1 MFSKKYLL
9 PVAFV
14 SVAAIIGCGDDSS
27 SGPSSTEIPEK
38 VNSLQEVT
46 PIPCNESLKD
56 KKILVE
62 GHDGYMQCDG
72 KAWQYISTGA
82 APVTTPA
89 SSSSDAAAPASSGE
103 AAPASS
109 GEAAPASSGE
119 AAPASSGEAAPASSG
134 EAAPASSDEAA
145 PASSGEAGPASSGE
159 AAPAGG
165 DMVSCDVPGAM
176 GECIEF
182 AAGTTEA
189 QQLSETC
196 VSTLQGTLGTGC
208 AK

>member
-109 GEAAPASSGE
+109 GEAAPASS
-119 AAPASSGEAAPASSG
+119 
-134 EAAPASSDEAA
+134 DEAA
-145 PASSGEAGPASSGE
+145 PASSGE